1 MPLKHLVGTFNQE
14 KALVRAFSVT
24 VQLRRLIV
32 TALILRSVADM
43 QSLHFT
49 AVTLQ
54 QCLRDIRADR
64 SHVTPQHSSR
74 VTCHEPR
81 VTSPATTNQ
90 PAPVWCRLEAPQVPT
105 ESIKVVQSP
114 SGSGGGLIS
123 PAAAV
128 TAPTLSTTTTA
139 TATTISYFPTPQY
152 FHKSGR

>member
-1 MPLKHLVGTFNQE
+1 
-14 KALVRAFSVT
+14 
-24 VQLRRLIV
+24 
-32 TALILRSVADM
+32 M

-105 ESIKVVQSP
+105 ESIKSCSVAEWVRWRPYIPGCSSHTDIVNSNNSNSDDDFIFP
-114 SGSGGGLIS
+114 H
-123 PAAAV
+123 
-128 TAPTLSTTTTA
+128 
-139 TATTISYFPTPQY
+139 TTIF
-152 FHKSGR
+152 